1 MKRHKIFPWQIYAF
15 VLLFGLMFSLIGG
28 CQAGKKTD
36 ETEVPVPPEPKV
48 EPRYKQGTVLL
59 IRSGGYSYLA
69 HVTADTLPDATQV
82 PVHVFNEN
90 IHGTIGGTVG
100 FEAVT
105 TTREK
110 PPEGWGTRK
119 VALEYFDGTSWTY
132 TMDALEAEDYYIF
145 TDKEG
150 GLHRLEFANVRFS
163 SPVRLRNGGTE

>member
-1 MKRHKIFPWQIYAF
+1 MKRHKIFPWQIYVF
-15 VLLFGLMFSLIGG
+15 VLLFGLIFCSIGG

-36 ETEVPVPPEPKV
+36 NTEVPPPEPKV

-59 IRSGGYSYLA
+59 IRSGDYGYLA
-69 HVTADTLPDATQV
+69 RVTADTLPDATQV

-90 IHGTIGGTVG
+90 IRDTIGGTVPL
-100 FEAVT
+100 EAIT

-110 PPEGWGTRK
+110 PLEGWGIRK

-132 TMDALEAEDYYIF
+132 TMTAIETEDYYIL

-163 SPVRLRNGGTE
+163 SPVRLRHGGTE